1 MKAGALVMIILLHF
15 LYGQAQEKDSKKDE
29 KTDKQKKIILPWFV
43 ERFKISAGGLYI
55 INKTNIQ
62 VGVNGSESTPIDAEK
77 DLGFNK
83 ETGTFLANFQWRIS
97 RRSRVTL
104 NYYNIKRNSNHT
116 LQKDIA
122 FDDNTYYANSSVY
135 TFFNT

>member
-1 MKAGALVMIILLHF
+1 MKAGPLVMIILLHF
-15 LYGQAQEKDSKKDE
+15 LYGQAQEKDSTKDE
-29 KTDKQKKIILPWFV
+29 KTDSQKKIILPWFV

-62 VGVNGSESTPIDAEK
+62 VGVNGSESTSIDAEK

-97 RRSRVTL
+97 RRSRVT
-104 NYYNIKRNSNHT
+104 
-116 LQKDIA
+116 
-122 FDDNTYYANSSVY
+122 
-135 TFFNT
+135 